1 MVPLKGD
8 ECLQVSSE
16 QDAHEYLS
24 AVTDIVQ
31 RGTGEG
37 EGRER
42 HHGRSGAVYR
52 VSSNSY
58 IMPIQ

>member
-8 ECLQVSSE
+8 ECLQISSE
-16 QDAHEYLS
+16 QDADEYLS

-37 EGRER
+37 KGRER
-42 HHGRSGAVYR
+42 DRGRLGAV
-52 VSSNSY
+52 
-58 IMPIQ
+58 